1 MVTKRSVPWGD
12 EGPGKVFMQNFQR
25 RWYHRIRIRK
35 SELLRTACV
44 KKLTKEVVRD
54 FLSTLKS
61 IYDKYDLHEHPEKI
75 FNADETGLTTDA
87 TSSSC
92 FYKKGTRSAIV
103 LNPTL
108 GKTMHTVLV
117 CGSASGE
124 LLPPFVVYKGKH
136 LYDSWSKGGPKGTQY
151 TTTSSG
157 WMEEEAFCCWLKRV
171 CKCMP

>member
-1 MVTKRSVPWGD
+1 
-12 EGPGKVFMQNFQR
+12 
-25 RWYHRIRIRK
+25 
-35 SELLRTACV
+35 
-44 KKLTKEVVRD
+44 VVRD

-75 FNADETGLTTDA
+75 FNADETGLTTDT

-157 WMEEEAFCCWLKRV
+157 WME
-171 CKCMP
+171 